1 LHNYCR
7 EIPFKIGVKRGIQIM
22 NGAVFTFSAEAGL
35 VCRMEVDKRKAKFSN
50 EYEGT
55 MHDSDGSRR

>member
-1 LHNYCR
+1 LYNCCN
-7 EIPFKIGVKRGIQIM
+7 EILFKIGVKRGIQIV

-50 EYEGT
+50 EYEET
-55 MHDSDGSRR
+55 MHYSDGSGR